1 MKAPKVYTISPSELS
16 YRCDHCAH
24 LKHNYELQNKGVS
37 AGITGELDSIQKKYF
52 LGDCKKID
60 MNLPDGEVIDPDH
73 KNESFFSKV
82 LYDNKKRPFRLK
94 GFQVF
99 LHK

>member
-52 LGDCKKID
+52 LF
-60 MNLPDGEVIDPDH
+60 LV
-73 KNESFFSKV
+73 
-82 LYDNKKRPFRLK
+82 KRTKDIKARLILILLK
-94 GFQVF
+94 TSD
-99 LHK
+99 